1 MKQNMINE
9 LNLIRARQINRLV
22 IESRADD
29 DDWITI
35 NGAHIPIDEN
45 GELKGSVGK
54 KIQNTSSK
62 KSGGKKS
69 KPATQSVAKPS
80 KPKTT
85 RPSTKVRDKIESE
98 VVKEAGGDFFDGWG
112 NTSIVEV
119 PSSVSSAKD
128 MATRLS
134 NKFREAGYDTVFW
147 KSNGTASTEPTT
159 NFSIWGKNGAT
170 VEYNVSKDTDNSS
183 KGKKYYAVES
193 SDVY

>member
-1 MKQNMINE
+1 MKQSMVDDLNM
-9 LNLIRARQINRLV
+9 IRARHLER
-22 IESRADD
+22 SFGGGRADD
-29 DDWITI
+29 DGWITV
-35 NGAHIPIDEN
+35 NGTHIPIDEN
-45 GELKGSVGK
+45 GELKGSIGK
-54 KIQNTSSK
+54 KIQSTSSK

-69 KPATQSVAKPS
+69 KAATQSVAKPS

-85 RPSTKVRDKIESE
+85 RPSSKARTKIESE
-98 VVKEAGGDFFDGWG
+98 VLKEAGGDFFDGWG

-147 KSNGTASTEPTT
+147 KSNGTESTEPTT